1 MESKINFDYNKVI
14 VVYFDPGHGGK
25 FLINSLGLS
34 KEVFFQHNR
43 LVQLQLENNFDFDKK
58 VSFLHKRMEMVPNT
72 KWDDLG
78 LCDYRLFGISSE
90 DDCRFPCSQ
99 INIEKFKDNPVLIKV
114 TNESTKYLFLTAHGK
129 VELDLVLNLWKN
141 AKVIKFSRGNLFY
154 KIRNWYSQKIATVWD
169 VIDKSSWPE
178 YYQNVKGSFL
188 SLENMSKFPKQI
200 HSDIKLNLRNTE
212 FVEKVKEQRKK
223 DSFEFIWNKLR
234 DDDWEQTPPQTLRG
248 YISYP
253 EELKIKI
260 EEKFAEE
267 FSQEDE
273 NVNAIYD
280 WNVNW
285 YFSKESTLMNI
296 KKIYDLLQL
305 TEFNEDKISK
315 YYDLWIDKL
324 DEIKINSLN
333 KEG

>member
-1 MESKINFDYNKVI
+1 MESKINFDYDKVI
-14 VVYFDPGHGGK
+14 VVYFDPGLGGK

-34 KEVFFQHNR
+34 NEVFFQHNR
-43 LVQLQLENNFDFDKK
+43 LVQLQLENNFNFNKK

-99 INIEKFKDNPVLIKV
+99 INIQKFKDDPVLIKV

-154 KIRNWYSQKIATVWD
+154 KIRNWYAQKIVTVWD
-169 VIDKSSWPE
+169 VIDKSTWPE
-178 YYQNVKGSFL
+178 YYQKIKGNFL
-188 SLENMSKFPKQI
+188 YLENMSKFPKQI
-200 HSDIKLNLRNTE
+200 HDDIKLYLRNTQ

-223 DSFEFIWNKLR
+223 DSFELIWNRLR
-234 DDDWEQTPPQTLRG
+234 DNEWPEIPPETLG
-248 YISYP
+248 KYISYP
-253 EELKIKI
+253 KQLRIKI
-260 EEKFAEE
+260 EEKFDRE
-267 FSQEDE
+267 FSQEDGD
-273 NVNAIYD
+273 VDAIYD

-285 YFSKESTLMNI
+285 YFSKESTLINVE
-296 KKIYDLLQL
+296 KIYDLLEL
-305 TEFNEDKISK
+305 TELDKNEISK
-315 YYDLWIDKL
+315 YYDLWINKL
-324 DEIKINSLN
+324 DEIKINNIN